1 MFTMAVQEKKRIQV
15 QVDKELADD
24 TEQVLERLGLTQ
36 TTAITMLY
44 KRIVATGAL
53 PFKPALT
60 ENEKA
65 TLHFLKSTEDTP
77 VTVFKDAKEVDEW
90 LNEDE

>member
-1 MFTMAVQEKKRIQV
+1 MAVQEKKRIQV

-44 KRIVATGAL
+44 KRIVASDRNARHR
-53 PFKPALT
+53 FQD
-60 ENEKA
+60 
-65 TLHFLKSTEDTP
+65 HD
-77 VTVFKDAKEVDEW
+77 
-90 LNEDE
+90 

>member
-1 MFTMAVQEKKRIQV
+1 
-15 QVDKELADD
+15 
-24 TEQVLERLGLTQ
+24 
-36 TTAITMLY
+36 MLY